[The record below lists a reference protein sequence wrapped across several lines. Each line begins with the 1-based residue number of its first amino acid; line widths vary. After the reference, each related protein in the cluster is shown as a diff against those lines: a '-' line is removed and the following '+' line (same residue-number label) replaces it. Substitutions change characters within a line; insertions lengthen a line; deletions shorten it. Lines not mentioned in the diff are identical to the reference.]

1 MIRRSLEERNEL
13 IKLLNNPSFD
23 NTRNEL
29 NADLFVN
36 NLKNTL
42 KGFGFNPKVTY
53 NVYRSV
59 TVYNVSWMDDKDYN
73 DFKDNKDEIALA
85 LGIKKEE
92 LKINKVSDN
101 EAKIKVPNMKKDILS
116 LKELLFDYKLN
127 DNIDI
132 PLGLDDEDNI
142 ITYDFDN
149 DGSLLVTGV
158 SGTGKTNLFR
168 NIIMNTLINYE
179 NSKIILLDSQ
189 GINYN
194 DFDGVC
200 EVINDENLIINRIKE
215 IRKEFEDRI
224 ENNDFSRDKIIVF
237 IDEIYEI
244 LELSNSVDE
253 DINYLV
259 QEGNKANISF
269 IVSTD
274 SILSD
279 NIKRIF
285 TNKEV
290 TKLSFYL
297 TSNEEYN
304 LFLNKKVNV
313 PLHNDGVYLETD
325 NDFSKLMIP
334 LVNDEEV
341 SNIVNELKE
350 E

>member
-1 MIRRSLEERNEL
+1 MISRSLEERNEL
-13 IKLLNNPSFD
+13 IKLLNNPNFD

-53 NVYRSV
+53 SVYRSV
-59 TVYNVSWMDDKDYN
+59 TIYNVSWMDDKDYN
-73 DFKDNKDEIALA
+73 DFKENKDEIALA

-101 EAKIKVPNMKKDILS
+101 SAKIKVPNMKKDTLS
-116 LKELLFDYKLN
+116 MKELLFDHEVSDKF
-127 DNIDI
+127 DI
-132 PLGLDDEDNI
+132 PLGLDDEDDV
-142 ITYDFDN
+142 ITYDLDN

-168 NIIMNTLINYE
+168 SIILSTLINYD

-194 DFDGVC
+194 DFAGVC
-200 EVINDENLIINRIKE
+200 EVIKDENLIINRIKE
-215 IRKEFEDRI
+215 IRKEFEERI
-224 ENNDFSRDKIIVF
+224 KNNDFNRDKIIVF

-253 DINYLV
+253 DINYLI
-259 QEGNKANISF
+259 QEGNKANINF
-269 IVSTD
+269 VVSTD

-297 TSNEEYN
+297 TSTEEYN
-304 LFLNKKVNV
+304 LFLNKKVNISYNEGYFETNNDFGKMIV
-313 PLHNDGVYLETD
+313 PLVKDDEVIRVIGYLR
-325 NDFSKLMIP
+325 
-334 LVNDEEV
+334 DEG
-341 SNIVNELKE
+341 K
-350 E
+350 

>member
-1 MIRRSLEERNEL
+1 MISRSLEERNEL
-13 IKLLNNPSFD
+13 IKLLNNPNFD

-59 TVYNVSWMDDKDYN
+59 TVYSVSWMDDKDYS
-73 DFKDNKDEIALA
+73 DFKENKDEIAIA
-85 LGIKKEE
+85 LGIRKEE
-92 LKINKVSDN
+92 LKINKISDN
-101 EAKIKVPNMKKDILS
+101 SAKIKVPNMKKNILS
-116 LKELLFDYKLN
+116 MKELLFDYKSG
-127 DNIDI
+127 DKFDI

-142 ITYDFDN
+142 ITYDLDN
-149 DGSLLVTGV
+149 NGSLLVTGV

-168 NIIMNTLINYE
+168 SIIMNLLINYE

-194 DFDGVC
+194 DFEGVC
-200 EVINDENLIINRIKE
+200 EVVNDENLIINKIKE

-224 ENNDFSRDKIIVF
+224 KNDDFNSDKIIVF

-244 LELSNSVDE
+244 LGLSNSVDE

-259 QEGNKANISF
+259 QEGNKANINF
-269 IVSTD
+269 VVSTD
-274 SILSD
+274 SILPD
-279 NIKRIF
+279 DINRIF
-285 TNKEV
+285 TNNEA

-297 TSNEEYN
+297 TSNDEYK
-304 LFLNKKVNV
+304 LFLNKNGNV
-313 PLHNDGVYLETD
+313 PLHNDGVYLEND
-325 NDFSKLMIP
+325 SDFSRIIIP
-334 LVNDEEV
+334 LVSDEEV
-341 SNIVNELKE
+341 SNIVNKLKE
-350 E
+350 K